1 MKDRLRKESKGEG
14 ASKRRDAYVLDEND
28 LLWYTSPKK
37 PAKLAIPRSLM
48 PGLLAW
54 VHTTHGHA
62 GVMRTT
68 AGVNARYEWPDLFVD
83 IRKYLLSCGCRR
95 RKRTNSHTLAM
106 RPDRFLRAWEV
117 LEMDISDMKQVSASG
132 NRYLLIIVDRATKF
146 PFASPLAAKIA
157 VPVAKCLLKLFLTFG
172 VPYFSRSDAGGEF
185 TSEVVNHV
193 CQWVK
198 VKLDHGPAEHPRGQ
212 GRVERYGGWL
222 HDVLAELCK
231 QWPKRWDEYVYPA
244 VWIHRTTPDPSL
256 PNNPTPFK
264 LLFGREPRTQI
275 D

>member
-1 MKDRLRKESKGEG
+1 EE
-14 ASKRRDAYVLDEND
+14 
-28 LLWYTSPKK
+28 
-37 PAKLAIPRSLM
+37 PAKLAIPRSLV

-68 AGVNARYEWPDLFVD
+68 AVVNVRYEWPGLFANV
-83 IRKYLLSCGCRR
+83 RKYVLSCGCRR
-95 RKRTNSHTLAM
+95 RKRTNT
-106 RPDRFLRAWEV
+106 WEV
-117 LEMDISDMKQVSASG
+117 LEMDISDMKQVSALG

-146 PFASPLAAKIA
+146 LFASPLAAKLT

-198 VKLDHGPAEHPRGQ
+198 VKLDHGRAEHLRGQ
-212 GRVERYGGWL
+212 GAEERYGGWL

-231 QWPKRWDEYVYPA
+231 KWP
-244 VWIHRTTPDPSL
+244 
-256 PNNPTPFK
+256 
-264 LLFGREPRTQI
+264 
-275 D
+275 

>member
-1 MKDRLRKESKGEG
+1 KESKDEG

-28 LLWYTSPKK
+28 LIWHTSPKE
-37 PAKLAIPRSLM
+37 PAKLAIPRSLV

-68 AGVNARYEWPDLFVD
+68 AVVNARYEWPGLFVD
-83 IRKYLLSCGCRR
+83 IRKYVLSCGCRR
-95 RKRTNSHTLAM
+95 RKRTNSYTLAM
-106 RPDRFLRAWEV
+106 RPARFLRAWE
-117 LEMDISDMKQVSASG
+117 VSASG

-146 PFASPLAAKIA
+146 LFASPLAAKIA

-172 VPYFSRSDAGGEF
+172 VPYILRSDAGGEF
-185 TSEVVNHV
+185 TSEVVNHI
-193 CQWVK
+193 CQWMK

-212 GRVERYGGWL
+212 GTVERDGGWL

-231 QWPKRWDEYVYPA
+231 QWSKWWDECVDPA
-244 VWIHRTTPDPSL
+244 VWVHRTTPDPSL

-264 LLFGREPRTQI
+264 LPFGRELRTQI
-275 D
+275 DV